1 MTNDMEQ
8 DRQDTQSAFTLLY
21 TIIIYAKNVMLLMF
35 FFATFCYFVYFHPN
49 EMFSAV
55 KAVTF

>member
-8 DRQDTQSAFTLLY
+8 DRQDTQSAFTLHY
-21 TIIIYAKNVMLLMF
+21 TIIIYAKKCNAFNV
-35 FFATFCYFVYFHPN
+35 FFATFCFVYFHPN